1 MGQKHRHKLRGIS
14 CVRSLMKL
22 ISIIFVVVDEE
33 SVILGQTSQP
43 LPSPALNVV
52 KVLCYEDATEAA
64 IAAKTLT
71 QYATV
76 VRGHNYPDDNDPAIT
91 SHGAIHARMN
101 ISISRVLFSM
111 EDMSIMYHVKVI
123 KRHAQNR
130 FERML
135 LLLGR
140 LLASIAF
147 KQGMV

>member
-14 CVRSLMKL
+14 CVRFLMKL

-64 IAAKTLT
+64 IAAKTST

-76 VRGHNYPDDNDPAIT
+76 MHNDGTI
-91 SHGAIHARMN
+91 IRMSTTD
-101 ISISRVLFSM
+101 I
-111 EDMSIMYHVKVI
+111 
-123 KRHAQNR
+123 R
-130 FERML
+130 FFEYL
-135 LLLGR
+135 LW
-140 LLASIAF
+140 A
-147 KQGMV
+147 

>member
-1 MGQKHRHKLRGIS
+1 MKRIHMGS
-14 CVRSLMKL
+14 NRSIHSTILHEHV
-22 ISIIFVVVDEE
+22 FQDGQNAVV
-33 SVILGQTSQP
+33 
-43 LPSPALNVV
+43 N
-52 KVLCYEDATEAA
+52 VLCYEDATEAA

-147 KQGMV
+147 KQGMVSKGHVALL